1 MMPPVIL
8 KEIFNLQ
15 HRVSDQ
21 AIDYIS
27 DELNIFRCVIS
38 EIEDNDLA
46 VTINFGR
53 SLNGMPKVNGVIR
66 IDRLSKRF
74 EIVGCCEGTMLPIC
88 GNWDVIIE
96 YLRQLT
102 NPQ

>member
-1 MMPPVIL
+1 MSSVIL
-8 KEIFNLQ
+8 DEIFNLQ

-27 DELNIFRCVIS
+27 DELDVFRCSIS
-38 EIEDNDLA
+38 EVNDNDVA
-46 VTINFGR
+46 VTIHFGR
-53 SLNGMPKVNGVIR
+53 SLNGMSKVEGEIR
-66 IDRLSKRF
+66 VDRLTKTF
-74 EIVGCCEGTMLPIC
+74 EIVGNCEGVMLPAC
-88 GNWDVIIE
+88 GNWDMVIE